1 MREKTRPLTIRL
13 PERDIEQL
21 RVRAERVNGA
31 PTAIAREL
39 ILTGLMDGDS
49 QTIAK
54 RLMQIERR
62 LAAIDQQLQSIETVT
77 DSNRTSLERI
87 HAMFSRLLSELTK
100 STTLEDSDYA

>member
-21 RVRAERVNGA
+21 RVRAERVSGA

-39 ILTGLMDGDS
+39 ILTGLIDGDS
-49 QTIAK
+49 QAIAK
-54 RLMQIERR
+54 RLMHIERR
-62 LAAIDQQLQSIETVT
+62 LAVIDQQLQSIETVT
-77 DSNRTSLERI
+77 DSNRTSVKRI

-100 STTLEDSDYA
+100 STTSENSDYA